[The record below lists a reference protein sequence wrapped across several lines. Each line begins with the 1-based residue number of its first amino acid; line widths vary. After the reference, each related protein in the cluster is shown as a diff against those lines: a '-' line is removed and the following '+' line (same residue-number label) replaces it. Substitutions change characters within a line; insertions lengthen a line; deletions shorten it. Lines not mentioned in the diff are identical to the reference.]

1 MVPNL
6 KNNANLYLKK
16 TIYKC
21 HYRHQ
26 WNKVSEEIQTH
37 ARTPHLA
44 ADAKRFERVE
54 AEPARVSC
62 LSEAVHELCVEGPL
76 QGRQTHQNHMLLLR
90 RQLVLQDIVA
100 SSGLKTNY
108 NQYSQKPHWAFL
120 LWTMTVTLTSVQSPP
135 AGCAG
140 RGSCTSS
147 AGCPEVCCPH
157 TGRSEWD
164 ARTCCWTPAAYL
176 KCAQGVKAAVLTLT
190 ANARLLKR
198 GTGCSVPRKSG
209 RTKSTMHQYSIRLFW
224 SG

>member
-16 TIYKC
+16 LYINVIIVTSET
-21 HYRHQ
+21 
-26 WNKVSEEIQTH
+26 VSEEIQTH

-108 NQYSQKPHWAFL
+108 NQYSQKPH
-120 LWTMTVTLTSVQSPP
+120 
-135 AGCAG
+135 
-140 RGSCTSS
+140 
-147 AGCPEVCCPH
+147 
-157 TGRSEWD
+157 
-164 ARTCCWTPAAYL
+164 
-176 KCAQGVKAAVLTLT
+176 
-190 ANARLLKR
+190 
-198 GTGCSVPRKSG
+198 
-209 RTKSTMHQYSIRLFW
+209 
-224 SG
+224 